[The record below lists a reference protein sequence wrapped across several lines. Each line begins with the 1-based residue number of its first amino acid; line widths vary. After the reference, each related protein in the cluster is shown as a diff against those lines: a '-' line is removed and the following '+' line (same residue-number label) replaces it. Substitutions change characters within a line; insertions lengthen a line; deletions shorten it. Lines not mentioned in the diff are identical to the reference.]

1 MTPLRWLL
9 VVSLAVLLY
18 PTTAW
23 AASGDIDQDGKLT
36 QDDVLL
42 LEAYLK
48 GTKILTDEQIFA
60 ADVNADKK
68 INDRDIQVLRASLGG
83 VKNKPGSQVRLD
95 SAYSGQ
101 VIDQKTGEPI
111 PNVEIEV
118 PEDGI
123 KVKTDDFGRFSLPK
137 SVGSQRILTARAQN
151 YAPFSV
157 TVARQE
163 QKFDVQL
170 KQLSSQLVVLTDQV
184 HHLGDDRFS
193 KDYSANATQFRIPAQ
208 GSSFKKTFDIDR
220 IPDQDPVLRI
230 GSLIGV
236 DTPES
241 VRAGQSRLLLQ
252 ATFQGSPEAAF
263 RVYLNG
269 NLAQRILL
277 NGDGLE
283 VPLPRW
289 MLQQGANTIE
299 IITAQAYG
307 GGGQSILSVSGTSGI
322 FTISQGG
329 TGFVDYDDIE
339 FANLVLELPIR
350 QQADA
355 FRANNRS
362 GQPR

>member
-9 VVSLAVLLY
+9 VVSLAVLFY
-18 PTTAW
+18 PATAR
-23 AASGDIDQDGKLT
+23 AASGDIDRDGKLT
-36 QDDVLL
+36 KEDVLL

-60 ADVNADKK
+60 ADVNGDKK
-68 INDRDIQVLRASLGG
+68 INDRDVQVLKASLGG
-83 VKNKPGSQVRLD
+83 VKKQPGSQVRLD

-157 TVARQE
+157 TVAKQE
-163 QKFDVQL
+163 QKFDVRL
-170 KQLSSQLVVLTDQV
+170 KQLSSQVVVLTDQV

-208 GSSFKKTFDIDR
+208 GSSFKKTFEIDR
-220 IPDQDPVLRI
+220 IPDRDPVLRI

-241 VRAGQSRLLLQ
+241 ARAGQSRLPLQ
-252 ATFQGSPEAAF
+252 ATFQGGPEAAF

-289 MLQQGANTIE
+289 MLQQGTNTIE
-299 IITAQAYG
+299 VITAQAYG
-307 GGGQSILSVSGTSGI
+307 GGGQSVFSIGGI

-329 TGFVDYDDIE
+329 TGSLDYDDIE
-339 FANLVLELPIR
+339 FANLVLELPAR

-355 FRANNRS
+355 FRANDRS
-362 GQPR
+362 DKLR

>member
-9 VVSLAVLLY
+9 VFSLAVLVY

-23 AASGDIDQDGKLT
+23 AASGDVNQDGKLT

-42 LEAYLK
+42 LEAYFK
-48 GTKILTDEQIFA
+48 GTKILTDEQIYA
-60 ADVNADKK
+60 ADVNGDKK
-68 INDRDIQVLRASLGG
+68 INDRDLQVLRASLGG
-83 VKNKPGSQVRLD
+83 VKNQPGSQVLLD
-95 SAYSGQ
+95 SAYAGQ
-101 VIDQKTGEPI
+101 VLDQKTGEPI

-157 TVARQE
+157 TVSKQE
-163 QKFDVQL
+163 QKFDVRL
-170 KQLSSQLVVLTDQV
+170 NQLSDRLIVLTDQV

-208 GSSFKKTFDIDR
+208 GSSFKKTFDLQS
-220 IPDQDPVLRI
+220 IPDRDPILRI

-241 VRAGQSRLLLQ
+241 ARAGQSRLPLQ

-269 NLAQRILL
+269 NLAQRVLL

-289 MLQQGANTIE
+289 MLQPGTNTIE
-299 IITAQAYG
+299 LITAQAYG
-307 GGGQSILSVSGTSGI
+307 GGGQAVFNIGGI

-329 TGFVDYDDIE
+329 TGSLDYDDIE
-339 FANLVLELPIR
+339 FANLVLDLPGR
-350 QQADA
+350 QEANA
-355 FRANNRS
+355 FRSNNRS
-362 GQPR
+362 DKPK

>member
-9 VVSLAVLLY
+9 VAASLLAVLLY
-18 PTTAW
+18 PATAQ
-23 AASGDIDQDGKLT
+23 AASGDVDQDGKLT
-36 QDDVLL
+36 QEDVLL
-42 LEAYLK
+42 LEAYFK
-48 GTKILTDEQIFA
+48 GTKILTDEQIYA
-60 ADVNADKK
+60 ADVNGDKK
-68 INDRDIQVLRASLGG
+68 INDRDLQVLKASLGG
-83 VKNKPGSQVRLD
+83 VKNQPGRQVRLD

-111 PNVEIEV
+111 PNVEIDV

-137 SVGSQRILTARAQN
+137 SVGTQRILTARAQN

-157 TVARQE
+157 TVGKQE
-163 QKFDVQL
+163 QRFDVQL
-170 KQLSSQLVVLTDQV
+170 KQLSNQVVVLTDQV

-208 GSSFKKTFDIDR
+208 GSSFKKTFDLDQ
-220 IPDQDPVLRI
+220 IPDKDPVLRI

-241 VRAGQSRLLLQ
+241 ARAGQSRLPLQ
-252 ATFQGSPEAAF
+252 ATFQGGPEAAF

-269 NLAQRILL
+269 SLAQRILL
-277 NGDGLE
+277 NGDGVE

-289 MLQQGANTIE
+289 MLRSGTNTIE
-299 IITAQAYG
+299 LITAQAYG
-307 GGGQSILSVSGTSGI
+307 GGGQAVFSFGGI

-329 TGFVDYDDIE
+329 TGSLDYDDIE
-339 FANLVLELPIR
+339 FANLVLELPSR

-355 FRANNRS
+355 FRTNDRS
-362 GQPR
+362 DKPR

>member
-1 MTPLRWLL
+1 MTPSRWLL
-9 VVSLAVLLY
+9 VPLIAFLLY
-18 PTTAW
+18 PPPAW
-23 AASGDIDQDGKLT
+23 AAPGDINQDGKLT

-48 GTKILTDEQIFA
+48 GTKLLTDEQIHA
-60 ADVNADKK
+60 ADVNGDKK
-68 INDRDIQVLRASLGG
+68 IDDRDLQILRASLGG
-83 VKNKPGSQVRLD
+83 LRNQAGSQVHLD

-101 VIDQKTGEPI
+101 VIDEKTGEPI

-123 KVKTDDFGRFSLPK
+123 KVKTDDVGRFSLPK

-157 TVARQE
+157 TVTKQE
-163 QKFDVQL
+163 QKFDL
-170 KQLSSQLVVLTDQV
+170 RLNQLSNRLIVLTDQV

-193 KDYSANATQFRIPAQ
+193 KEYSANATQFRIPAQ
-208 GSSFKKTFDIDR
+208 GSSFKKTFDLDQ
-220 IPDQDPVLRI
+220 IPDSDPILRI

-241 VRAGQSRLLLQ
+241 ARAGQSHLPLQ

-277 NGDGLE
+277 NGDNLE

-289 MLQQGANTIE
+289 MLQQGTNTIE
-299 IITAQAYG
+299 LATAQAYG
-307 GGGQSILSVSGTSGI
+307 GGQSIFSIAGI

-329 TGFVDYDDIE
+329 TGSLDYDDIE
-339 FANLVLELPIR
+339 FANVVLELPGR
-350 QQADA
+350 HEADA
-355 FRANNRS
+355 FRGNSRTD
-362 GQPR
+362 RH